1 MSIARLFKLSL
12 YAGLTFVLASGP
24 SLTQADTRSPV
35 LQPQPA
41 AARAMANDADLPFDR
56 PAPPANARQAALQA
70 RIEAAI
76 RAHSPKK
83 KTARSNT
90 VFNYADINSSQD
102 LVLSVGSGQLLRL
115 SQPASTVFVADPSI
129 ADIQAPMSRAV
140 FVLGKKAGTTTV
152 YALDAAGNPI
162 ARRVV
167 TVRLNLDELHAVLA
181 QRFPALH
188 LELRAAPGS
197 LMVSGAVSSAQEI
210 TAVTQTLQP
219 YLSNKETLINQM
231 TLASPTQVNLRV
243 RIAEVQRTV
252 LEQIG
257 VNWSALGTS
266 GGLFSGRST
275 FTNGTTSGVGT
286 TTYNLP
292 SNSGYMAVL
301 GNIAS
306 GHGGV
311 IDMLDQE
318 TLLTTLAEPNLT
330 AISGET
336 ASFLAGGEYP
346 IPVAQSGSS
355 GSNTITVQYKDFGVG
370 LNFTPTVMANDRINL
385 KVRPEVSELDST
397 NSITTSGITIPGLSV
412 RRVETTV
419 ELGSGQSFVIGGLL
433 QNNVSD
439 IISKFPGLGSL
450 PILGKLFSS
459 TDYQNKKSELIVIVT
474 PYLVHPVG
482 PGQLQTPLDS
492 TLNPNEVDAVLQQ
505 KAKLDP
511 DDVNTPR
518 LAGKAGFVY

>member
-1 MSIARLFKLSL
+1 MMSMTRCFKLSL
-12 YAGLTFVLASGP
+12 YVAVTALLAGIPG
-24 SLTQADTRSPV
+24 LTQADTRSP
-35 LQPQPA
+35 
-41 AARAMANDADLPFDR
+41 AMPPDMQHTADQALPFDR
-56 PAPPANARQAALQA
+56 PLPAANSRQAALIA

-76 RAHSPKK
+76 RAHSVKK
-83 KTARSNT
+83 KPVRSAP
-90 VFNYADINSSQD
+90 VSSYADVNSSQE
-102 LVLSVGSGQLLRL
+102 LVLPIGGGQLLRL
-115 SQPASTVFVADPSI
+115 AQPASTVFVADPNI
-129 ADIQAPMSRAV
+129 ADVQAPMSRAI

-167 TVRLNLDELHAVLA
+167 TVRLNLDELQSILA
-181 QRFPALH
+181 QRFPGLH
-188 LELRAAPGS
+188 LELKAAPGS
-197 LMVSGAVSSAQEI
+197 LMVSGTVPSAQDI
-210 TAVTQTLQP
+210 AAVTQTLQP
-219 YLSNKETLINQM
+219 YLSNKEALINQM
-231 TLASPTQVNLRV
+231 HLSSPTQVNLRV
-243 RIAEVQRTV
+243 RIAEVKRTV

-257 VNWSALGTS
+257 VNWSALGSS

-275 FTNGTTSGVGT
+275 FTNGTTAGVGS

-292 SNSGYMAVL
+292 SNSGFMAVL
-301 GNIAS
+301 GNIS
-306 GHGGV
+306 NGHGGV

-330 AISGET
+330 TVSGET

-355 GSNTITVQYKDFGVG
+355 GSNAITVQYKDFGVG
-370 LNFTPTVMANDRINL
+370 LNFTPTVLANDRINL
-385 KVRPEVSELDST
+385 KVRPEVSQIDSN
-397 NSITTSGITIPGLSV
+397 NSITTGGVTIPGLSV

-439 IISKFPGLGSL
+439 VISKFPGLGSI

-459 TDYQNKKSELIVIVT
+459 TDYQNSKSELIVIVT
-474 PYLVHPVG
+474 PYLVHPTG
-482 PGQLQTPLDS
+482 PGQLQTPLDN
-492 TLNPNEVDAVLQQ
+492 TLNPNEVDSLLQR

-511 DDVNTPR
+511 DDTSTPR